1 MFFVQAPAAPSAAS
15 PDQLDAAVPP
25 RSLVYSASDLVRA
38 AECPWATLRILDE
51 KLGRVPRLDVPEDL
65 MLERTSRLGDEHEA
79 AVLEELK
86 TQYGPFRAASSSGS
100 EDAGQGGGSGV
111 YEIEPARRMDHAT
124 LAAKH
129 EESVRALRE
138 GADVVFQA
146 SFYDGRFHGRSD
158 FLIREPDGSYAVYD
172 TKLARHAKV
181 TALLQL
187 AAYAD
192 QLAAAGIPVSDRV
205 TLILGDREQASFDVG
220 DFLAVYR
227 ERRERFEAMT
237 AAHLR
242 RREPVGWFADDVAR
256 CGRCPHCEAQIAEHR
271 DVLQVAGMSMARRK
285 SLLQRYGVRTVED
298 LAGLP
303 EHDERGHRL
312 PESVRQAQ
320 RQARMQCGLAEP
332 DGTVSYVDAAG
343 EQRTVSYTVEDPAP
357 LRRIPR
363 ADAGDIFFDFEG
375 DPLWQDAHDSSWGIE
390 YLFGV
395 VEAPPGDGIRT
406 GSAEHEPRFI
416 PFWAHSRAEEKQ
428 ALLDFLAYVRERRQ
442 RYPGM
447 KIYHYANYEK
457 RALRD
462 LAARHGVGEED
473 VDDLLR
479 HEVLVDLYDAVRSAV
494 RISQP
499 SYSIKKL
506 EPLYMGED
514 LRGGD
519 VTDAAASVVAYAD
532 YCLARDAGE
541 EAEARRIL
549 DSIHDYNRYDCV
561 STLRLRDWLLGLAG
575 RDAAEEAAAPPTALL
590 PDPEA
595 EELDDARISPVEA
608 SLNHFVE
615 TATPEGTGL
624 DPEELERTV
633 RAVAMVSS
641 ATGYHRRERKQ
652 FWWAHFDRLSAPV
665 SEWEGQRDVVLFERL
680 AVTEDWHV
688 PGPRARTERRRL
700 AGTARIADGSG
711 LKPGASGLFGMYGAP
726 LPGYLADKVL
736 QSQERLDALS
746 GGNAPVVTR
755 ASDARAA
762 VESIEPAGAEG
773 IYRVEVLETRP
784 QGSDAFP
791 QLPLAL
797 TPAAPIRT
805 QAQEDSLA
813 ELAQEVD
820 AALWSGPGGTAR
832 LPHGAGLDILTRR
845 APRLT
850 GEGPLPQPDDAEHAA
865 AELPMVSAIH
875 AAVAHLDDSY
885 LAVQGPPGT
894 GKSFVGSHVI
904 GRLVAEGWKIGV
916 VAQSHAVIENL
927 LRGCIKNGAVPGEA
941 IAKAKPRAVK
951 KAEDDVEPPPP
962 PPWRQI
968 GPKEIPG
975 FLAEE
980 GGRIYGGTAWDFA
993 NQDRF
998 EPGALDL
1005 LVIDEAG
1012 QYSLANMLAVS
1023 RAARSMLL
1031 LGDPQQLPQVT
1042 QGSHP
1047 YPVDESALG
1056 WLSAGERTLPAE
1068 FGYFLDASW
1077 RMHPRLCAPVSRLSY
1092 RGRLRSA
1099 PAAAGRALAATP
1111 PGVYRLDI
1119 GHLGNATSSREE
1131 ARGVVRVA
1139 QQFLGRRWRRAPD
1152 QEERPLEP
1160 ADVLVVAAYNAQV
1173 DAISQAL
1180 AEAGLADADQE
1191 GIRVGTVDKFQG
1203 QEAPVVIVSM
1213 AASSAEEVP
1222 RGMDFLLSPNRLN
1235 VAVSRGQWCAVI
1247 VSSPSLTDY
1256 WPATPEALAILGGF
1270 VTLRREAK
1278 AWEAVERKGDSRE

>member
-1 MFFVQAPAAPSAAS
+1 MFFVQAPTAPASGRPVESALGE
-15 PDQLDAAVPP
+15 PE
-25 RSLVYSASDLVRA
+25 RTLVYSATDLVRA

-51 KLGRVPRLDVPEDL
+51 KLGRVPRLEVPEDA
-65 MLERTSRLGDEHEA
+65 MLEHTSRLGDEHEA
-79 AVLEELK
+79 AVLADL
-86 TQYGPFRAASSSGS
+86 TARYGPFRAAAGAAASSGP
-100 EDAGQGGGSGV
+100 QNTGGPAGSGV

-124 LAAKH
+124 LTAKH

-158 FLIREPDGSYAVYD
+158 FLIRRPDGTYEVYD

-192 QLAAAGIPVSDRV
+192 QLAAAGIPVADRV
-205 TLILGDREQASFDVG
+205 TLILGNREHASFDVG

-227 ERRERFEAMT
+227 ERRERFEALTT
-237 AAHLR
+237 AHRDPAR
-242 RREPVGWFADDVAR
+242 GPVRWFDDDVAR

-271 DVLQVAGMSMARRK
+271 DVLQVAGMSLTSRK
-285 SLLQRYGVRTVED
+285 RLRERHGVRTVED

-303 EHDERGHRL
+303 ELDERGHRL
-312 PESVRQAQ
+312 PDAVRQAR
-320 RQARMQCGLAEP
+320 RQARMQCGLARP
-332 DGTVSYVDAAG
+332 DGTVEYLDAAG
-343 EQRTVSYTVEDPAP
+343 ENRTVSYTVEDPGP

-363 ADAGDIFFDFEG
+363 ANPGDVFFDFEG

-395 VEAPPGDGIRT
+395 VELPEDA
-406 GSAEHEPRFI
+406 AEEPRFI
-416 PFWAHSRAEEKQ
+416 SFWAHSRAEEKQ
-428 ALLDFLAYVRERRQ
+428 ALLDFLAYLRERRE
-442 RYPGM
+442 RHPGL
-447 KIYHYANYEK
+447 KVYHYANYEK

-479 HEVLVDLYDAVRSAV
+479 HEVLVDLYDAVRSSI

-506 EPLYMGED
+506 EPLYMGEQ

-532 YCLARDAGE
+532 YCLARDSGE
-541 EAEARRIL
+541 ETEAALIL
-549 DSIHDYNRYDCV
+549 DSIHAYNRYDCV

-575 RDAAEEAAAPPTALL
+575 RDV
-590 PDPEA
+590 A
-595 EELDDARISPVEA
+595 EELATPQAPPPPPPDPDAADARTTPVEA

-615 TATPEGTGL
+615 TATPESTGL
-624 DPEELERTV
+624 APEELERTA

-665 SEWEGQRDVVLFERL
+665 GEWEGQRDVVVFERL
-680 AVTEDWHV
+680 AVAEDWHT
-688 PGPRARTERRRL
+688 PGPRAKTERRTL
-700 AGTARIADGSG
+700 AGTARIADGFS
-711 LKPGASGLFGMYGAP
+711 LKPGASGLFAMYAAP

-736 QSQERLDALS
+736 QSQERLNALT
-746 GGNAPVVTR
+746 GGNAPVVSR
-755 ASDARAA
+755 ASDARAT
-762 VESIEPAGAEG
+762 VESIEPAGAQG
-773 IYRVEVLETRP
+773 LYRVEVTETRP
-784 QGSDAFP
+784 QGTDAFP

-797 TPAAPIRT
+797 TPPAPIRT

-820 AALWSGPGGTAR
+820 AALWSGPGGAPH
-832 LPHGAGLDILTRR
+832 LPHGAGLDVLARR

-850 GEGPLPQPDDAEHAA
+850 GEGPLPQPEDPEHTA

-875 AAVAHLDDSY
+875 AAVSRLDDSY

-904 GRLVAEGWKIGV
+904 GRLVAEGWKVGV

-927 LRGCIKNGAVPGEA
+927 LRGCLTNGGVPGEA
-941 IAKAKPRAVK
+941 IAKAKPRAAK
-951 KAEDDVEPPPP
+951 KAEDDVELPPP

-998 EPGALDL
+998 EPGRLDL

-1023 RAARSMLL
+1023 RAARNMLL

-1077 RMHPRLCAPVSRLSY
+1077 RMHPELCAPVSRLSY
-1092 RGRLRSA
+1092 RGRLHSA
-1099 PAAAGRALAATP
+1099 PAAGERDLVATR

-1139 QQFLGRRWRRAPD
+1139 QQFLGRGWRRAPD
-1152 QEERPLEP
+1152 QEERPLQP

-1173 DAISQAL
+1173 DAIRQAL
-1180 AEAGLADADQE
+1180 EEAGLADADQE
-1191 GIRVGTVDKFQG
+1191 GVRVGTVDRFQG
-1203 QEAPVVIVSM
+1203 QEAPVVVVSM

-1247 VSSPSLTDY
+1247 VSSPHLTDY
-1256 WPATPEALAILGGF
+1256 WPATPEGLATLGGF
-1270 VTLRREAK
+1270 VTLRQEAK
-1278 AWEAVERKGDSRE
+1278 AWNAVERRGDSRE